1 MNLFSISVP
10 RIVHPNITLHPV
22 WLGEVGESQVKLVC
36 TLNDFFPEKLTVA
49 WKKNNQRIDDAQVLK
64 KWKSMDESKKTF
76 SLRSEIKTNEK
87 DWKKGSTFTCT
98 TTHSGQHFSHSINI
112 CQILPATSPSIRVEI
127 PSFKTVMMT
136 RSDVSATCTVPTV
149 FDATVSWQTDGNP
162 VSMNGK
168 ISKNR
173 THLVSTLTVPFNEWK
188 KLKVLKCKAEHPCF
202 PSTEETIHLSGPE
215 VAAPLVEIRRSL
227 PDFLAGRSAVLECD
241 VSRISSG
248 DLYVTFQADDDTDI
262 SEKDYVDLPKG
273 PGLYSIRR
281 TFSIP
286 AKEWSNDTTFTCK
299 VTQGYT
305 RSFKSNATGTIFAEP
320 SMELLLIQS
329 QDSGPQKLLCS
340 GWGFDPQITWFSES
354 QQRSSSTSDVSMGV
368 DGRVTVTSQLHIPRD
383 EWRTGKVFTCQV
395 SDKFLSKTVPNE
407 TNINI
412 CSAYSF
418 DPPSIHVEIP
428 SFRKVM
434 ETQSMVEATCL
445 VHTGLHA
452 KVTWLMD
459 GNVSSATVR
468 RDTNTTHVSSTVTLS
483 TNLWKR
489 LKKLTCRAE
498 HECFSPAERTVD
510 VTGPEGPAPTVE
522 IRRSLPDLQKGRSA
536 VLVCDI
542 TGLSSRD
549 LYVTFQA
556 NGAEMTEKQFVDL
569 REAPGLH
576 SITRKF
582 TVPSK
587 YLKINTNF
595 TCTVNQGFSSKFVSN
610 PINNVLVEPSM
621 ELLLVPSQNSGSQKL
636 LCSGWGFDPQITWF
650 SESQQRS
657 SSTSD
662 VSMGA
667 DGRVTVTSQLH
678 IRRDEWRTGKIFSCQ
693 VSDRTLN
700 KMIKNDIN
708 MCSVSSFD
716 PPSIHVEIPSF
727 RTVMET
733 QSMVEATCL
742 VHTGLDA
749 NVTWLMDG
757 SVSSATV
764 RRDTNTTH
772 VSSTVTLSTNQWKR
786 LKRLTCRAEHE
797 CFSPAERT
805 VDVAGPEGSAPTVE
819 IRRSLPD
826 LQKGRSA
833 VLVCDITGLSSRDLY
848 VTFQANGAEMSG
860 KQFVDLREAPGL
872 HSITRQ
878 FTVPSK
884 YLKINTKFTCTVNQG
899 FSSKTVSNTINNVLV
914 EPSMELLLVPGQDS
928 GPQKLLCSGWGF
940 EPQITWFSES
950 QQRSSSAS
958 DVSVGADGRVTVTSQ
973 LHIPRDEWETGKVF
987 SCQVSDRTLNKKITK
1002 DVSICSVSSFDPPS
1016 IHVEIP
1022 SFKTVI
1028 ETQSMVEATC
1038 LVNSG
1043 LNAKV
1048 TWLMDGSVSSD
1059 TGRRDTNTT
1068 HVSSTVTL
1076 STNQWKRLKKLTC
1089 RAEHECFSPTERTVD
1104 VTGPEGSAPT
1114 VEIRRSLPDLQ
1125 KGRSAVLV
1133 CDITGLS
1140 SRDLYVTFQANGAEI
1155 TEKQFVDLREA
1166 SGLHSI
1172 TRQFTVPSKYLKINT
1187 NFTCTVNQGFSSKT
1201 VSNTINNV
1209 LVEPSMELLL
1219 VPGQDSGPQKLLC
1232 SGWGFDPQITW
1243 FSESQQRSSSTSD
1256 VSMGADGRV
1265 TVTSQLHIP
1274 RDEWRTGK
1282 IFSCQVSDRTLN
1294 KMTTNDINM
1303 CSVSSFDPPSIHVEI
1318 PSFRTV
1324 METQSMVEA
1333 TCLVHTGLDANVTWL
1348 MDGNV
1353 STSDTVR
1360 RDTNTT
1366 HVSSTVTLSTNQWKR
1381 LKRLTCRAE
1390 HECFSPA
1397 ERTVDV
1403 AGPEGPAPTVEIRRS
1418 LPDLQKGRSAV
1429 LVCDIT
1435 GLSSRDLYVTFQA
1448 NGAEMSGKQ
1457 FVDLREAS
1465 GLHSITRQFIVPSKY
1480 LKINTNFTC
1489 TVNQGFSSKTVSN
1502 TINNVLVEPSME
1514 LLLVPGQDSG
1524 PQKLLCSGWGFDPQ
1538 ITWFS
1543 ESQQRSSSTSDVSM
1557 GADGRVTVTS
1567 QLHIP
1572 RDEWETGRVF
1582 SCQVSDRTLNKII
1595 DKNINMCS
1603 VSSFDRPSIHVEI
1616 PSFRTVMETQ
1626 SMVEATCLVHTGL
1639 DANVTW
1645 LMDGNVSTSDTVR
1658 RDTNT
1663 THVSSTVT
1671 LSTNQWKRLKKLTCR
1686 AEHECF
1692 SPAER
1697 TVDVTGP
1704 EDSAPTVE
1712 IRRSLPDLQKGR
1724 SAVLVCDITGLS
1736 SRDLYVTFQANGAEM
1751 SEEQFV
1757 DLREAPG
1764 LHSITRKF
1772 TVPSKYLKINTK
1784 FTCTVNQGFSSNFI
1798 SNSVNNVVVEPS
1810 MELLLVPG
1818 QDSGPQKL
1826 LCSGWGFD
1834 PQITWLSE
1842 SQQRSSSASDVSMG
1856 ADGRVTV
1863 TSQLHIPRDEWRTG
1877 KIFSCQVS
1885 DRTLNKIITKDI
1897 NICSVSSFDR
1907 PSIHVEIPSFRKV
1920 METQSMVEATCLV
1933 HTGLD
1938 AKVTWLM
1945 NGNVS
1950 SDTVRRDTNTTHVS
1964 STVTL
1969 STNQWKRLKKL
1980 TCRAEHE
1987 CFSPAER
1994 TVDVAGPEGSA
2005 PTVEIRRSLPDLQK
2019 GRSAVLVCDI
2029 TGLSSRDLYVTFQAN
2044 GAEMSGKQFV
2054 DLREAPGLH
2063 SVTRQFTVPSKY
2075 LKINTNF
2082 TCTVNQGFS
2091 SKFVSNT
2098 INNVLVE
2105 TLMELLLI
2113 PGQDSGPQKLLCSG
2127 WGFDPQITWF
2137 SESQQRSSSTSDV
2150 NVGVDG
2156 RVTVTSQLH
2165 IPRDE
2170 WRTGNVFTCQVSDR
2184 TLNKM
2189 ITKDVSIC
2197 SVTPASSQ
2205 IVGVYV
2211 QDPPFQKLQN
2221 KDHVTVTCLL
2231 VGSTLDDF
2239 SVTWQIDGKQ
2249 TSTGVYTEPPVSH
2262 RNGTE
2267 TLMSFLNMS
2276 AEDWH
2281 AHKEVSCEGKHRCS
2295 NLGYE
2300 DHIRKSRDVQS
2311 PTLRI
2316 MQPSPTELLVPDFP
2330 TLLCLVSGFF
2340 PPNIMVY
2347 WEQNGQR
2354 LPSSQYTSSP
2364 VWKDTGSNT
2373 YSMSSRLNVSTAGGK
2388 VPTYSCV
2395 ARHESSESAFES
2407 TTNIVG
2413 TEFSPATYSKP
2424 SVTLLQGSGELV
2436 CLVFDFSPASIN
2448 ISWFLDNT
2456 EEQLDYNVT
2465 EPYRALNGRFS
2476 VHSHLRLSQA
2486 NWYPGAFLTC
2496 RVTHENNTLTVNI
2509 SKPDTLVEH
2518 NFFED
2523 ITQDDVNQDMEV
2535 ASWYMAF
2542 TFLLFFLIALIYG
2555 VFATLIK
2562 TK

>member
-1274 RDEWRTGK
+1274 RDEW
-1282 IFSCQVSDRTLN
+1282 
-1294 KMTTNDINM
+1294 
-1303 CSVSSFDPPSIHVEI
+1303 
-1318 PSFRTV
+1318 
-1324 METQSMVEA
+1324 
-1333 TCLVHTGLDANVTWL
+1333 
-1348 MDGNV
+1348 
-1353 STSDTVR
+1353 
-1360 RDTNTT
+1360 
-1366 HVSSTVTLSTNQWKR
+1366 
-1381 LKRLTCRAE
+1381 
-1390 HECFSPA
+1390 
-1397 ERTVDV
+1397 
-1403 AGPEGPAPTVEIRRS
+1403 
-1418 LPDLQKGRSAV
+1418 
-1429 LVCDIT
+1429 
-1435 GLSSRDLYVTFQA
+1435 
-1448 NGAEMSGKQ
+1448 
-1457 FVDLREAS
+1457 
-1465 GLHSITRQFIVPSKY
+1465 
-1480 LKINTNFTC
+1480 
-1489 TVNQGFSSKTVSN
+1489 
-1502 TINNVLVEPSME
+1502 
-1514 LLLVPGQDSG
+1514 
-1524 PQKLLCSGWGFDPQ
+1524 
-1538 ITWFS
+1538 
-1543 ESQQRSSSTSDVSM
+1543 
-1557 GADGRVTVTS
+1557 
-1567 QLHIP
+1567 
-1572 RDEWETGRVF
+1572 ETGRVF

-1907 PSIHVEIPSFRKV
+1907 PSIHVEIPSFRTV

-1987 CFSPAER
+1987 CFSPTER

>member
-848 VTFQANGAEMSG
+848 VTFQANGAE
-860 KQFVDLREAPGL
+860 
-872 HSITRQ
+872 
-878 FTVPSK
+878 
-884 YLKINTKFTCTVNQG
+884 
-899 FSSKTVSNTINNVLV
+899 
-914 EPSMELLLVPGQDS
+914 
-928 GPQKLLCSGWGF
+928 
-940 EPQITWFSES
+940 
-950 QQRSSSAS
+950 
-958 DVSVGADGRVTVTSQ
+958 
-973 LHIPRDEWETGKVF
+973 
-987 SCQVSDRTLNKKITK
+987 
-1002 DVSICSVSSFDPPS
+1002 
-1016 IHVEIP
+1016 
-1022 SFKTVI
+1022 
-1028 ETQSMVEATC
+1028 
-1038 LVNSG
+1038 
-1043 LNAKV
+1043 
-1048 TWLMDGSVSSD
+1048 
-1059 TGRRDTNTT
+1059 
-1068 HVSSTVTL
+1068 
-1076 STNQWKRLKKLTC
+1076 
-1089 RAEHECFSPTERTVD
+1089 
-1104 VTGPEGSAPT
+1104 
-1114 VEIRRSLPDLQ
+1114 
-1125 KGRSAVLV
+1125 
-1133 CDITGLS
+1133 
-1140 SRDLYVTFQANGAEI
+1140 I

-1294 KMTTNDINM
+1294 KMTTND
-1303 CSVSSFDPPSIHVEI
+1303 
-1318 PSFRTV
+1318 
-1324 METQSMVEA
+1324 
-1333 TCLVHTGLDANVTWL
+1333 
-1348 MDGNV
+1348 
-1353 STSDTVR
+1353 
-1360 RDTNTT
+1360 
-1366 HVSSTVTLSTNQWKR
+1366 
-1381 LKRLTCRAE
+1381 
-1390 HECFSPA
+1390 
-1397 ERTVDV
+1397 
-1403 AGPEGPAPTVEIRRS
+1403 
-1418 LPDLQKGRSAV
+1418 
-1429 LVCDIT
+1429 
-1435 GLSSRDLYVTFQA
+1435 
-1448 NGAEMSGKQ
+1448 
-1457 FVDLREAS
+1457 
-1465 GLHSITRQFIVPSKY
+1465 
-1480 LKINTNFTC
+1480 
-1489 TVNQGFSSKTVSN
+1489 
-1502 TINNVLVEPSME
+1502 
-1514 LLLVPGQDSG
+1514 
-1524 PQKLLCSGWGFDPQ
+1524 
-1538 ITWFS
+1538 
-1543 ESQQRSSSTSDVSM
+1543 
-1557 GADGRVTVTS
+1557 
-1567 QLHIP
+1567 
-1572 RDEWETGRVF
+1572 
-1582 SCQVSDRTLNKII
+1582 
-1595 DKNINMCS
+1595 INMCS